1 MKCWNLLEFV
11 EFKISTFMIVRYV
24 DSQTTDVGLKY

>member
-1 MKCWNLLEFV
+1 LLEFV
-11 EFKISTFMIVRYV
+11 EFKISTFMIVRDV